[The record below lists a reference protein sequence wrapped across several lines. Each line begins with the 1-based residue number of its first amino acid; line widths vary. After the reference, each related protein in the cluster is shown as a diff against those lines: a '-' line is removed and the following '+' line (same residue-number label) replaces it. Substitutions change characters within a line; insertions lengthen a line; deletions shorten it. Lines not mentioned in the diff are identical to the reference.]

1 MTDLMYN
8 LGDIFTW
15 TFKNVL
21 ELLGNVPNVL
31 FIIIG
36 FVGTGFWL
44 MKQTR
49 YNREAKENGT
59 LI

>member
-1 MTDLMYN
+1 MYN
-8 LGDIFTW
+8 LGDVFTW

-31 FIIIG
+31 FIILGFIG
-36 FVGTGFWL
+36 AGFWL
-44 MKQTR
+44 MKQGR
-49 YNREAKENGT
+49 YNRESKENGT